1 MKKRKKPILTEEEI
15 QEIESKDFLLTICVV
30 SLEDLKKLNLIDS
43 RILTKYLRKSSD
55 TENGTKKDEDW

>member
-15 QEIESKDFLLTICVV
+15 KEIEKQDILLTICVIT
-30 SLEDLKKLNLIDS
+30 LEDLKKLNLIDS

-55 TENGTKKDEDW
+55 NDSDTKKDEDY